1 MLAQRLEQ
9 PLLAWFAEQSE
20 WMNAQPRPVWQETRP
35 EFEGEITLVLFGP
48 AKQAGLSPAVLAELL
63 SDFWPTLRMEDGSP
77 LLSQAH
83 AVGGFLNL
91 SLSQAYWRWRWAQG

>member
-20 WMNAQPRPVWQETRP
+20 WMNALPRLVWQETRP

-48 AKQAGLSPAVLAELL
+48 AKQAGLSPADLAERL
-63 SDFWPTLRMEDGSP
+63 SDFWPTLRLDDGSP
-77 LLSQAH
+77 LVNKPKPLGA
-83 AVGGFLNL
+83 FLTFP
-91 SLSQAYWRWRWAQG
+91 